1 MVLGEYAE
9 AYPGYDFSIDIRS
22 LQGESLDG
30 YVIASGFVMTRG
42 R

>member
-1 MVLGEYAE
+1 MVLEGYVDS
-9 AYPGYDFSIDIRS
+9 YPGYDFSIDVRS